1 MKPAKVATALKERK
15 EALEQ
20 QKATA
25 AILRALS
32 KSSGDPR
39 PIFDAIVANL
49 LRLFGSRFAAVE
61 LVRDGRI
68 EMAAYRGPAVDKVL
82 ASYPRPFD
90 DQTVAGRSMRRRSVI
105 QMQPV
110 RGNAKA
116 PPGTLRNARIA
127 GFDSIIAAPMLR
139 KGKVVGA
146 LVTAHREAKV
156 FDARQVALI
165 KSFADQAVI
174 AIENARLFNET
185 KEALEHQ
192 RASGDIHGTITGSMA
207 DTRPV
212 FDAIARNALRL
223 FDTCYA
229 AVFLLEGEMLNL
241 ATVHGDGA
249 FVRRLGGSYKKFRD
263 SFPQPVDY
271 SGVTGIAVRTGKVA
285 QIAPII
291 GNPRATPRAVAL
303 AKAFGYDAMVIQPLV
318 RGGKVIG
325 IIGTNRR
332 EAKPFNE
339 RELRLLKTFADQAV
353 IAIEN
358 ARLFNETKEALEQ
371 QTATAEILKVIS
383 ESPTNTQPVFEAIVQ
398 SGLRLFPNAAVAVVL
413 PAGNEMHMVAVATQ
427 DPEQAAR
434 WRARFQTPLSRERI
448 HGTAI
453 LDSKLV
459 DLPDAEAEVD
469 GPLGPGI
476 RNFLTSGN
484 RAITAMPM
492 MRGDRAIGVISVIRE
507 APGPLSEKQLALLRT
522 FAAQAVIAIENARLF
537 NETKEAL
544 ERQTATADILKVI
557 SSSPT
562 AVKPVFDAI
571 VESAVRLCG
580 ARFGRIY
587 RYDGSLIQMVASHG
601 LSASGL
607 AHVQSLFP
615 RPAAAETI
623 AGAVILE
630 RRPRFVRDLLHDDT
644 VPALSRQMMAAL
656 ETRSQVTVPMLRGGE
671 SIGAVTIGW
680 AEPDGFEDKQ
690 VLLLQTF
697 ADQAVI
703 AIENVRLF
711 KEIQEKSRQLEEASR
726 HKSHF
731 LASMSH
737 ELRTPLN
744 AILGFNE
751 MILGQVYGEVPGD
764 MQEPLKDIQTS
775 GKHLLRLINNVL
787 DLAKIEAGRME
798 LALAD
803 YSVQD
808 MVESVRATLRPLA
821 AEKGLEFHARVP
833 ADLPLAHGD
842 GGRLTQCLMNLAGN
856 SLKFTKAGRVEIGVA
871 QENGVIRFHVAD
883 TGIGIPPEKIGGLF
897 TEFKQTDATIASE
910 YGGTGLGL
918 SITKK
923 FVEMHGGR
931 IWVESAV
938 GKGSTFIFEVPV
950 RVGA

>member
-1 MKPAKVATALKERK
+1 
-15 EALEQ
+15 
-20 QKATA
+20 
-25 AILRALS
+25 
-32 KSSGDPR
+32 
-39 PIFDAIVANL
+39 
-49 LRLFGSRFAAVE
+49 
-61 LVRDGRI
+61 
-68 EMAAYRGPAVDKVL
+68 
-82 ASYPRPFD
+82 
-90 DQTVAGRSMRRRSVI
+90 
-105 QMQPV
+105 
-110 RGNAKA
+110 
-116 PPGTLRNARIA
+116 
-127 GFDSIIAAPMLR
+127 
-139 KGKVVGA
+139 
-146 LVTAHREAKV
+146 
-156 FDARQVALI
+156 
-165 KSFADQAVI
+165 
-174 AIENARLFNET
+174 
-185 KEALEHQ
+185 
-192 RASGDIHGTITGSMA
+192 
-207 DTRPV
+207 
-212 FDAIARNALRL
+212 
-223 FDTCYA
+223 
-229 AVFLLEGEMLNL
+229 
-241 ATVHGDGA
+241 
-249 FVRRLGGSYKKFRD
+249 
-263 SFPQPVDY
+263 
-271 SGVTGIAVRTGKVA
+271 
-285 QIAPII
+285 
-291 GNPRATPRAVAL
+291 
-303 AKAFGYDAMVIQPLV
+303 
-318 RGGKVIG
+318 
-325 IIGTNRR
+325 
-332 EAKPFNE
+332 
-339 RELRLLKTFADQAV
+339 
-353 IAIEN
+353 
-358 ARLFNETKEALEQ
+358 
-371 QTATAEILKVIS
+371 
-383 ESPTNTQPVFEAIVQ
+383 
-398 SGLRLFPNAAVAVVL
+398 
-413 PAGNEMHMVAVATQ
+413 
-427 DPEQAAR
+427 
-434 WRARFQTPLSRERI
+434 
-448 HGTAI
+448 
-453 LDSKLV
+453 
-459 DLPDAEAEVD
+459 
-469 GPLGPGI
+469 
-476 RNFLTSGN
+476 
-484 RAITAMPM
+484 
-492 MRGDRAIGVISVIRE
+492 
-507 APGPLSEKQLALLRT
+507 
-522 FAAQAVIAIENARLF
+522 VIAIENARLF

-644 VPALSRQMMAAL
+644 VPALSRQMMTAL

-808 MVESVRATLRPLA
+808 MVESVRSTLRPLA

-883 TGIGIPPEKIGGLF
+883 TGIGIPPEKDRRPVHRIQADRRYDRLGVRRHGAGPLDHQEVRRDARRAHLGRERRRQGLDLHLRGSRESRRMK
-897 TEFKQTDATIASE
+897 TILYVEDNEMNRKIVRDLLKRTKYSLVEAHDGEAGVAKALEIRPDLILMDIQLPKMSGLDATKKLRSE
-910 YGGTGLGL
+910 AATAATPIVTITSFAL
-918 SITKK
+918 SGDEQKAK
-923 FVEMHGGR
+923 
-931 IWVESAV
+931 AA
-938 GKGSTFIFEVPV
+938 
-950 RVGA
+950 GATAYLAKPYSPFDLLNLIRRLLPEE